1 MAKLDWLNENN
12 YLEEEIGR
20 EYRWCAWLLWSIA
33 LVILLIPVRGS
44 ALNLYYI
51 QTADNSPAI
60 IGHVIRL
67 QPSSHRG
74 IHGGKGGHY
83 EAKIDIEYRGKAYYV
98 TNVGFNFTQSMYEE
112 ACKTGLVPVYLNRE
126 RPEKSVLSKGIPFA
140 QYACLA
146 LFTVV
151 AIGLII
157 VGMRLMHRSRAAN
170 KN

>member
-20 EYRWCAWLLWSIA
+20 EYRWCAWLLWGIA

-126 RPEKSVLSKGIPFA
+126 RPEKSVLSKGVPFV
-140 QYACLA
+140 QYFSLA
-146 LFTVV
+146 LFSAV
-151 AIGLII
+151 AMGLII
-157 VGMRLMHRSRAAN
+157 AGTWLMRRIRLSNRN
-170 KN
+170 